1 MQKDARSYA
10 SDIFSTWA
18 QGTSLYVKWAASHG
32 VNYYEMLIFYAL
44 DINGPMTQKAISDY
58 YGLPKQTIHNVI
70 RNLQEKNEIVLMA
83 NEKDK
88 REKSV
93 TLTAA
98 GKMHSEKALAPLYHI
113 EECVCK
119 KIGQEKLVQMIETS
133 DLFNIL
139 FEKEME
145 RES

>member
-1 MQKDARSYA
+1 
-10 SDIFSTWA
+10 
-18 QGTSLYVKWAASHG
+18 
-32 VNYYEMLIFYAL
+32 
-44 DINGPMTQKAISDY
+44 MTQKAISDY

-70 RNLQEKNEIVLMA
+70 RNLQEEKDIVLMA
-83 NEKDK
+83 SEKDK

-98 GKMHSEKALAPLYHI
+98 GKMHSEKMLAPLYHI
-113 EECVCK
+113 EERVCR
-119 KIGQEKLVQMIETS
+119 KIGREKLAQMIETS
-133 DLFNIL
+133 DLFHIL